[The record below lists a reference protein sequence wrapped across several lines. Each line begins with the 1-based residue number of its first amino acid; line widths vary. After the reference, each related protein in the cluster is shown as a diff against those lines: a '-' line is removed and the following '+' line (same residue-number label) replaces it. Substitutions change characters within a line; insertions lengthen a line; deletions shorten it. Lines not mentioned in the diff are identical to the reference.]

1 MASMQKAGFSASL
14 FTLQSR
20 LLSQNVHVRA
30 VMSHQLCLTQPELG
44 ESPCSLPRLTPAVLF
59 ALKLKPKSFCFSS
72 CIPQALQFVFAL
84 HISSGEEKK
93 WLISH
98 QSETTL
104 DITSG
109 HAGINVYCWIT
120 LWAHGYSLPSMH
132 TSPFSVSWVINSC
145 LQIHLRRREGLLKYL
160 LCMNVFKGELSW
172 LICNSA
178 NFSLC
183 RWEYS
188 KVRTP
193 SSSTPSFQQS
203 LSECGSVLSQHPNL
217 FPWGETSDKLLWN
230 LFLRFFGVFFL
241 MVRTL
246 Q

>member
-59 ALKLKPKSFCFSS
+59 VLKLKPKSFCFSS

-84 HISSGEEKK
+84 HISSEEEKK

-132 TSPFSVSWVINSC
+132 TSSFSVSWVINSC
-145 LQIHLRRREGLLKYL
+145 LQIPLRRREGLLKYL

-178 NFSLC
+178 NFSLFAG
-183 RWEYS
+183 
-188 KVRTP
+188 
-193 SSSTPSFQQS
+193 STPRCELQAVPHRASIKAWVSVGQSWANIPTSSRGVRHLTNFCGTSF
-203 LSECGSVLSQHPNL
+203 
-217 FPWGETSDKLLWN
+217 
-230 LFLRFFGVFFL
+230 
-241 MVRTL
+241 
-246 Q
+246 